1 MSGKECLVS
10 NDFQWFLGIDWGS
23 EKHRL
28 CLMDGGGKV
37 LEQKWVEH
45 NGSGLADLVDWL
57 QRITS
62 EVPDQLAAAIEVPR
76 GAVVEALMEHGFAVF
91 SINPKQLDRF
101 RDRYSPAG
109 AKDDARDA
117 LVLADSL
124 RTDRHCFHAVRIDD
138 PHTIR
143 LRELSRL
150 EDDLAGERNRLS
162 NQLWEQLHRYFP
174 ALLQLSSSANEA
186 WLWELLERAP
196 TPERAAKL
204 KPAQIARILEQH
216 RIRRL
221 SAQQV
226 HAILASRPLRL
237 AVGAA
242 AAATEH
248 VLLLLPRLHL
258 LQQQQADVS
267 RRLQK
272 LLQELATPA
281 GETGEHRDAAILL
294 SLPGAGRKVTAT
306 MLGEAAQ
313 AIAERDYHALRCLA
327 GCAPVTRQS
336 GKKKIVVMRYGCNE
350 RLRNALYHW
359 AFVSIAHDPAARGF
373 YADNRAR
380 GQTHARALRGLADRQ
395 LAVAI
400 SMLRHHTLYD
410 PNRRATA

>member
-1 MSGKECLVS
+1 MSNE
-10 NDFQWFLGIDWGS
+10 FQWFLGIDWGS

-28 CLMDGGGKV
+28 CLMECGGKI

-45 NGSGLADLVDWL
+45 SGSALAELVDWL
-57 QRITS
+57 RRLTS
-62 EVPDQLAAAIEVPR
+62 GVPGQAAVAIEVPR
-76 GAVVEALMEHGFAVF
+76 GALVETLLEHGFAVF

-109 AKDDARDA
+109 AKDDERDA

-124 RTDRHCFHAVRIDD
+124 RTDRHCFRAVRIDD
-138 PHTIR
+138 PQIIR

-150 EDDLAGERNRLS
+150 EDDLLAERNRLS
-162 NQLWEQLHRYFP
+162 NQLWEQLRRYFP
-174 ALLQLSSSANEA
+174 ALLKLSSSADEP
-186 WLWELLERAP
+186 WLWDLLHRAP

-204 KPAQIARILEQH
+204 KPAQIARILDQH

-221 SAQQV
+221 NAQQV
-226 HAILASRPLRL
+226 HEMLASAPLRL
-237 AVGAA
+237 AAGAA
-242 AAATEH
+242 EAATEH
-248 VLLLLPRLHL
+248 VVLLLPRLRL
-258 LQQQQADVS
+258 LHQQQADVA
-267 RRLQK
+267 RRQEK

-306 MLGEAAQ
+306 MLGEASQ

-327 GCAPVTRQS
+327 GCAPVTLQS
-336 GKKKIVVMRYGCNE
+336 GKKKIVLMRYSCNE

-359 AFVSIAHDPAARGF
+359 AFASIAHDPAAKRF
-373 YADNRAR
+373 YAASRAR
-380 GQTHARALRGLADRQ
+380 GQTHARALRGFADRQ

-400 SMLRHHTLYD
+400 TMLRHHTLYD
-410 PNRRATA
+410 PNRRAAA

>member
-1 MSGKECLVS
+1 MS
-10 NDFQWFLGIDWGS
+10 NDYQWFLGIDWGS
-23 EKHRL
+23 EKHRV
-28 CLMDGGGKV
+28 CLMEGGGTV

-45 NGSGLADLVDWL
+45 SGSALADLVDWL
-57 QRITS
+57 RRS
-62 EVPDQLAAAIEVPR
+62 AGEVPGNLAVAIEVPR
-76 GAVVEALMEHGFAVF
+76 GALVETLMEHGFAVF

-109 AKDDARDA
+109 AKDDERDA

-124 RTDRHCFHAVRIDD
+124 RTDRHCFHAVHIDD
-138 PHTIR
+138 PQSIR

-150 EDDLAGERNRLS
+150 EDDLAAERNRLT
-162 NQLWEQLHRYFP
+162 NQLWEQLRRYFP
-174 ALLQLSSSANEA
+174 ALLQLSSSANEP

-204 KPAQIARILEQH
+204 KPTQIARILDQH

-221 SAQQV
+221 NAQQV
-226 HAILASRPLRL
+226 HEILASKPLSM
-237 AVGAA
+237 ATGAA
-242 AAATEH
+242 EAATEH

-258 LQQQQADVS
+258 LHQQQADVA
-267 RRLQK
+267 RRQQK
-272 LLQELATPA
+272 LLQELAAPA
-281 GETGEHRDAAILL
+281 GQTWEHRDAAILL

-306 MLGEAAQ
+306 MLGEASQ

-336 GKKKIVVMRYGCNE
+336 GKTKIVLMRYGCNE
-350 RLRNALYHW
+350 RLRNALYYW
-359 AFVSIAHDPAARGF
+359 AFTSIVHDPAAKRF
-373 YADNRAR
+373 YAANRAR

-400 SMLRHHTLYD
+400 SMLRHNTLYD
-410 PNRRATA
+410 PHRRAAA